1 MIRPWLDAA
10 RRAPLALQLL
20 LLLALSR
27 YLTQGLYAGLF
38 ANGFDFKVVHDAAA
52 AVAQGRGAGIYD
64 AFLAFRPGASSL
76 FYLYPPP
83 AALLFAPF
91 GLLEHPA
98 AFALFQLL
106 SHALLWGFWA
116 VWIRR
121 WPEAERRE
129 KGLAALVVI
138 LLFYPLY
145 LSLRIGQSEPLILF
159 CLAAGLH
166 GLGKGRLLA
175 GGLLLALAIW
185 LKLFLGLLLVHL
197 LLRRR
202 YRALGWC
209 AFWAAVLF
217 AAGGLAVPWDAQAPY
232 WARLASP
239 LGIEAF
245 YDNQA
250 ASGFAHRWLTASPY
264 ATGWVDSPRAA
275 SLLQAALSAVFLA
288 GYARAALRARGEE
301 HEGRLLALCLVTALL
316 VAPHSDTHHQAL
328 LLVAFLSLPLT
339 LGAAAFYAL
348 FAEFVPVVAEKFLSL
363 PRLGWFARGPL
374 NPVFSLPFFVLAG
387 FWLYLARGTEAECP
401 ESARPAVF
409 NERL

>member
-1 MIRPWLDAA
+1 MIGPWLEAA
-10 RRAPLALQLL
+10 RRAPLALRLL

-27 YLTQGLYAGLF
+27 YLCQGLYAGLF

-52 AVAQGRGAGIYD
+52 AVIHGRGAGIYD

-76 FYLYPPP
+76 FYMYPPP

-91 GLLEHPA
+91 GLLDFPA
-98 AFALFQLL
+98 AFAVFQLL

-145 LSLRIGQSEPLILF
+145 LSLRLGQSEPLILF
-159 CLAAGLH
+159 CMAAGLH
-166 GLGKGRLLA
+166 GLSKGRLLA
-175 GGLLLALAIW
+175 GGLLLALAVW

-202 YRALGWC
+202 YRDLASCLFWLAL
-209 AFWAAVLF
+209 LF
-217 AAGGLAVPWDAQAPY
+217 AAGGLVVPWEAQAPY
-232 WARLASP
+232 WARLSAP

-245 YDNQA
+245 YDNQS
-250 ASGFAHRWLTASPY
+250 ASGFAHRWLTSSPY
-264 ATGWVDSPRAA
+264 ATGWIHSPRAA
-275 SLLQAALSAVFLA
+275 AVLQVALSVVFLG

-301 HEGRLLALCLVTALL
+301 HSGRLLALCLVTALL
-316 VAPHSDTHHQAL
+316 VAPHADTHHQAL
-328 LLVAFLSLPLT
+328 LLVGFLSLPLT
-339 LGAAAFYAL
+339 LGAAAFYVVL
-348 FAEFVPVVAEKFLSL
+348 AEFVPVVSDKFISL
-363 PRLGWFARGPL
+363 PRLGWFAHGPL
-374 NPVFSLPFFVLAG
+374 NAVFSLPFFVLAA
-387 FWLYLARGTEAECP
+387 FWLYLARSVP
-401 ESARPAVF
+401 DSPS
-409 NERL
+409 